1 MTVTWEDT
9 GRNIGSSVGPNISDL
24 TLQVR
29 FNDSAGR
36 LQSALIEHLT
46 AIDRTA
52 TAANAMLQKAK
63 DGVPPQEAQEILGNL
78 RGGGGGD
85 NAFTKDAKADQQGFS
100 WPEHKDKKIPAGSS
114 SGKGSKMTV
123 NNGGT
128 LDAPNGFRIVSG
140 GSKIELTP
148 GGILIDGP
156 IVNVKGAP
164 INLN

>member
-1 MTVTWEDT
+1 
-9 GRNIGSSVGPNISDL
+9 
-24 TLQVR
+24 
-29 FNDSAGR
+29 
-36 LQSALIEHLT
+36 
-46 AIDRTA
+46 
-52 TAANAMLQKAK
+52 MLAKAK
-63 DGVPPQEAQEILGNL
+63 DGVPPREAQEILGAL

-100 WPEHKDKKIPAGSS
+100 WPEHTDPKDPTKNVKAGSS

-148 GGILIDGP
+148 GGILIEGP
-156 IVNVKGAP
+156 TVTVKGTP
-164 INLN
+164 IDLN